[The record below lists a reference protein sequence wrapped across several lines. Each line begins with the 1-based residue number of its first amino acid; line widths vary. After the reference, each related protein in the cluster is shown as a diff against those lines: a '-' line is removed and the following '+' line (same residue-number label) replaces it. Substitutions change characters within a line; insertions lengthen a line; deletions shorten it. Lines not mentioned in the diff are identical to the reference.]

1 MIEFKNVY
9 KTYPNGFT
17 ALKDVNLKIEQ
28 GEFVAIIGLSGAGKS
43 TILRCINRMHDITK
57 GTLTVDGVDVNSLR
71 GAELRRF
78 RRKVG
83 MIFQSFNLVS
93 RSTAIKNVLT
103 ADVPDMSFFK
113 VLFGIFSK
121 DQKMRALESLDKVG
135 ILDKAYTRCDQLS
148 GGQQQ
153 RVALAR
159 TLNQNPKIILADE
172 PVASLDP
179 ITARQVMQ
187 DLLCPH
193 QQGIQHLYSAQY
205 PSYRPRAPVLRPR
218 DRRACRR
225 DRLRRPRL
233 HHHPGADR
241 LCLQRH
247 EGARAGQWG
256 VSAMENEVNTLVK
269 LTWFDKIFKPQVITL
284 ANGHTTIRRRSRAPL
299 ILLLLAVAIVLSLRM
314 TGFSLAVIVTKFDK
328 LLDLFV
334 KLFHP
339 KWSFFEKVTR
349 PLVDTIKMSILG
361 TVIGCLLALPVS
373 VLAST
378 NIDKSRVIVSVLRFI
393 LALIR
398 TLPTLV
404 IALVCALVF
413 GLGTFAGTL
422 AISVFTFGIVAK
434 MLYESI
440 ETIDMGP
447 FEAMEAMGANKFQAF
462 WSACVPQILPVYL
475 SHSLYCFEMNVR
487 ASAILGYVGAGGLGI
502 TINERIGWR
511 DYEGLGM
518 VLLTLFVVVVAIEF
532 LSEYLRGKL
541 S

>member
-17 ALKDVNLKIEQ
+17 ALKGINLQIEQ

-57 GTLTVDGVDVNSLR
+57 GELTVDGVDVDALK
-71 GAELRRF
+71 GKTLRRY

-103 ADVPDMSFFK
+103 ADVPDMNFFR
-113 VLFGIFSK
+113 VLFGIFTK

-179 ITARQVMQ
+179 ITAKQVMEDFVRINKEYNISILLNIHHV
-187 DLLCPH
+187 DLALKYCDRVI
-193 QQGIQHLYSAQY
+193 GI
-205 PSYRPRAPVLRPR
+205 
-218 DRRACRR
+218 
-225 DRLRRPRL
+225 
-233 HHHPGADR
+233 
-241 LCLQRH
+241 
-247 EGARAGQWG
+247 RAGEIVFDGPASTITQEQIDAVYNGTKVPTMGDGRMSSW
-256 VSAMENEVNTLVK
+256 SNENTALYRETL
-269 LTWFDKIFKPQVITL
+269 FDKIFKPQVITL
-284 ANGHTTIRRRSRAPL
+284 ENGHTVRRPRSRTPL
-299 ILLLLAVAIVLSLRM
+299 IVICLALAIVWALKM
-314 TGFSLAVIVTKFDK
+314 TGFDLAVIVSRFSKM
-328 LLDLFV
+328 LDLL
-334 KLFHP
+334 KKIFHP
-339 KWSFFEKVTR
+339 NWEFFPKVVS
-349 PLVDTIKMSILG
+349 PLLDTIKMSILG
-361 TVIGCLLALPVS
+361 TVIGCAIAMPVAI
-373 VLAST
+373 LASS
-378 NIDKSRVIVSVLRFI
+378 NINRNAVIVSIFRFI

-404 IALVCALVF
+404 IALVCALIF
-413 GLGTFAGTL
+413 SLGTFSGTV
-422 AISVFTFGIVAK
+422 AIAIFTFGVVSK

-447 FEAMEAMGANKFQAF
+447 FEAMEALGANKFQAF

-475 SHSLYCFEMNVR
+475 SHCLYCFEMNIR

-511 DYEGLGM
+511 DYESLGM
-518 VLLTLFVVVVAIEF
+518 VLLTLFVVVAFIEF
-532 LSEYLRGKL
+532 FSAYLRKKL